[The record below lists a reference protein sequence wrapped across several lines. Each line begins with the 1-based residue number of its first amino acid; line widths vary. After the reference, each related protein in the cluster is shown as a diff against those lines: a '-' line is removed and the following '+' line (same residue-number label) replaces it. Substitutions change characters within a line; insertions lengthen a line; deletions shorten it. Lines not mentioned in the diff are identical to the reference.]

1 MGGFLLEKFMRLTKT
16 IKEAIHAHAKIC
28 YPAECCGLIID
39 GQYYPCN
46 NIAPNPTEHFEIDPI
61 DMFEMGEKGQIQAI
75 VHSHP
80 DGNAEPSEID
90 RVQMSIHG
98 LDWVICAF
106 GYHADGKEYFDVKC
120 HKPKAYQAPLL
131 GREYHHGVQDC
142 YSLVRDYYSRELDI
156 HLPDFHRT
164 DGWWEKEHHLPLYE
178 NNFTKAGFIK
188 MQDKNDLQK
197 HDVILCRVGRTHHVN
212 HALIYVGDG
221 KLKSETT
228 PDCVGNALI
237 LHHPHGSLSVRE
249 IYGDNWQRRT
259 AMVVRHERLNNG

>member
-1 MGGFLLEKFMRLTKT
+1 MRLTKNLQQQIIT
-16 IKEAIHAHAKIC
+16 HAQDA
-28 YPAECCGLIID
+28 YPNECCGLIID
-39 GQYYPCN
+39 GQYYPCA
-46 NIAPNPTEHFEIDPI
+46 NIAPNPTEHFEIDPK
-61 DMFEMGEKGQIQAI
+61 DFARAESMGQIQAI

-80 DGNAEPSEID
+80 NGNAEPSEID
-90 RVQMSIHG
+90 RVQMGVHG

-142 YSLVRDYYSRELDI
+142 YSLVQDYYSRELDI
-156 HLPDFHRT
+156 HLPDFHRR
-164 DGWWEKEHHLPLYE
+164 DGWWEDENHEPLYE
-178 NNFTKAGFIK
+178 KNFAKAGFIK
-188 MQDKNDLQK
+188 VQDETDLQK

-259 AMVVRHERLNNG
+259 AMVVRHQASNQTNL